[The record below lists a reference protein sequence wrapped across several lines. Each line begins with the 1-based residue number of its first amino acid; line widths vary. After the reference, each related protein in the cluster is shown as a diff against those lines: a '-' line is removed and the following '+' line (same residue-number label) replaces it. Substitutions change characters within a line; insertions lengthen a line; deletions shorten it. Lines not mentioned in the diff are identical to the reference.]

1 MATTNAL
8 RPTLDLKVP
17 ELLAP
22 TPVASTAGVHVAR
35 GRMHSSYEP
44 ASPGELSMLIISS
57 ASVHYLYCTPDD
69 AYIQIAASGI
79 AGTFGAGACSV
90 FHPFGSSGTAT
101 AGGATTITTN
111 LTIPRRLDGYKIRIT
126 GGAGAG
132 QEKTIASNTMGAN
145 AIITVDSAWSTNPDA
160 TSTYVLLVGSFFFW
174 NPGTASTFG
183 FRRFTLDT
191 MAWSSAL
198 NAAPSGMTAFGTDG
212 RLVTTASAIAG
223 ALVSGTATSATS
235 TTLTVGGKSWTTN
248 QWANSQVR
256 ITGGLGVGQVRTI
269 SSNTGTV
276 LTVSAA
282 WTTTPDG
289 TSTYVIEGNDD
300 HVYLLG
306 NAAVTLYRYSI
317 SGNAWTVLSPGVAR
331 GGNAG
336 AGMSADLIKPQDPLW
351 RDENNWRAGRF
362 IYSLR
367 GGGSA
372 VLDAYDIA
380 LNTWAA
386 VTYAPNTET
395 FTTGSSCAYD
405 SDERLYVQKDATNR
419 WFVIDVVRNCAHGWM
434 TVPLTQGAA
443 LAGDRTWI
451 DTYVDGATTLQ
462 WVYHWMNTSSTAYRT
477 LVIA

>member
-8 RPTLDLKVP
+8 RPMLDLKTP
-17 ELLAP
+17 DLLSP
-22 TPVASTAGVHVAR
+22 TPVASAAGAHVAR
-35 GRMHSSYEP
+35 GRMHANYAP
-44 ASPGELSMLIISS
+44 TLPGDIPMLVVTS
-57 ASVHYLYCTPDD
+57 ASVHYLYCPDD
-69 AYIQIAASGI
+69 DAFIQIAASGI

-101 AGGATTITTN
+101 AGGATTITTGLN
-111 LTIPRRLDGYKIRIT
+111 LPRRLDGYKIRIT
-126 GGAGAG
+126 GGTGAG
-132 QEKTIASNTMGAN
+132 QERTIASNTLGA
-145 AIITVDSAWSTNPDA
+145 ASVITVSAAWDTNPDA
-160 TSTYVLLVGSFFFW
+160 TSVYVLLTGSFFFW
-174 NPGTASTFG
+174 CPGTASTFG

-191 MAWSSAL
+191 LAWSGAL
-198 NAAPSGMTAFGTDG
+198 NATPSGMTTFGTDG

-223 ALVSGTATSATS
+223 TLVSGTATSATS

-289 TSTYVIEGNDD
+289 SSTYVIEGNDD

-306 NAAVTLYRYSI
+306 NNAVTLYRYSI

-362 IYSLR
+362 IYSAR

-372 VLDAYDIA
+372 AIDTYDIA
-380 LNTWAA
+380 QNTWAA
-386 VTYAPNTET
+386 LTYQPSTET
-395 FTTGSSCAYD
+395 FTTGSSWAYD
-405 SDERLYVQKDATNR
+405 SDERIYVQKDATNR
-419 WFVIDVVRNCAHGWM
+419 WFVFDVVRNCMRPWA

-443 LAGDRTWI
+443 LVGDRTWI
-451 DTYVDGATTLQ
+451 DVYVDGATTLR
-462 WVYHWMNTSSTAYRT
+462 WVYHWMNTSTVAYRM